1 MSIAPAE
8 RVETS
13 LKELAGLD
21 FEAEIPCNM
30 IDCYQIAVIRV
41 VHTCCGYLRF
51 RCDSHLQSLFK
62 VFAKYAAIGGV
73 DCAKCGREIKITDIR
88 FEPLK

>member
-21 FEAEIPCNM
+21 FEAEIPCN
-30 IDCYQIAVIRV
+30 AVIRV